1 MNVYNLISLRA
12 LFVLVVGLLIISAC
26 SGSSGSQSSSGPV
39 STPSVEDPVI
49 TDPVIPDPIT
59 PDPTLPD
66 PVPEPVV
73 PDPLIENS
81 TRVDFDIQVPALVSD
96 ALQVRV
102 TWGEKE
108 ITAAWV
114 GDEFWSVSDDFPT
127 DTENL
132 LLVTFFDQN
141 GEITIATFEMLF
153 RTGTNTAESFQITA
167 EQFDTNR
174 WDSDG
179 DGVSNLD
186 ELIAGT
192 FSSESSRVL
201 LFSET
206 RDFRHDSTSVA
217 LVVLEELAASV
228 NMQTDRADDSAGM
241 FTDEVLANYD
251 AVVWVMTSGDVLNVD
266 EQAAFER
273 YIRAGGG
280 YAGIHAASFTEFEW
294 PWYGALV
301 GAYFASHP
309 EVQSATQIVEN
320 GSHLSTAHLG
330 ASWTRVDEWYD
341 YRSNPRAQVNVLLR
355 LDESSYSGGAM
366 GDDHPSAWFHEF
378 DGGRS
383 WFTGGGHTDASYAE
397 ADFRRHLL
405 GGLRYAAGF

>member
-49 TDPVIPDPIT
+49 TDPVVPDPIT

-102 TWGEKE
+102 M
-108 ITAAWV
+108 
-114 GDEFWSVSDDFPT
+114 
-127 DTENL
+127 
-132 LLVTFFDQN
+132 VTFFDQN

-206 RDFRHDSTSVA
+206 RDC
-217 LVVLEELAASV
+217 EY
-228 NMQTDRADDSAGM
+228 
-241 FTDEVLANYD
+241 AN
-251 AVVWVMTSGDVLNVD
+251 
-266 EQAAFER
+266 
-273 YIRAGGG
+273 
-280 YAGIHAASFTEFEW
+280 
-294 PWYGALV
+294 
-301 GAYFASHP
+301 
-309 EVQSATQIVEN
+309 
-320 GSHLSTAHLG
+320 
-330 ASWTRVDEWYD
+330 
-341 YRSNPRAQVNVLLR
+341 
-355 LDESSYSGGAM
+355 
-366 GDDHPSAWFHEF
+366 
-378 DGGRS
+378 
-383 WFTGGGHTDASYAE
+383 
-397 ADFRRHLL
+397 
-405 GGLRYAAGF
+405 

>member
-1 MNVYNLISLRA
+1 MNVKNFISLRT
-12 LFVLVVGLLIISAC
+12 LFVLVVGSLIVSAC
-26 SGSSGSQSSSGPV
+26 SGGSSEPQSLAGPV
-39 STPSVEDPVI
+39 STP
-49 TDPVIPDPIT
+49 PIEGPLT
-59 PDPTLPD
+59 PDPTGPGL
-66 PVPEPVV
+66 VPEPVV
-73 PDPLIENS
+73 PDPLVENS

-114 GDEFWSVSDDFPT
+114 GDEFWFVSDDFPS

-141 GEITIATFEMLF
+141 GEITIATFEMVF
-153 RTGTNTAESFQITA
+153 RTGTNTAESLQITA

-179 DGVSNLD
+179 DGISNLD

-206 RDFRHDSTSVA
+206 RDFRHESIPVA
-217 LVVLEELAASV
+217 LVALEELAASV
-228 NMQTDRADDSAGM
+228 NMQTDHADDSAAV

-251 AVVWVMTSGDVLNVD
+251 AVVWVMTSGDVLDAD

-301 GAYFASHP
+301 GAYFISHP

-320 GSHLSTAHLG
+320 GSHISTAHLG

-341 YRSNPRAQVNVLLR
+341 YSSNPRAQVNVLLR
-355 LDESSYSGGAM
+355 LDESTYSGGAM

-383 WFTGGGHTDASYAE
+383 WYTGGGHTDASYAE
-397 ADFRRHLL
+397 ADFRSHLL